1 MYTFAYLGMQQI
13 IIILVLVLLIFGPQ
27 KVPEI
32 GRQIGGALRDLK
44 KMSNEVQQ
52 AFDIDEHLS
61 YDRYEPPTYEYHP
74 PVETTHTPLDQYGLV
89 ETEHPNPLIEGA
101 VEDTHLSEATT
112 VLAAEVPVETHSP
125 ISDVVVTE
133 GTEKITETDPQKIA
147 EVITTEKLESA
158 AETPSAQGARK

>member
-1 MYTFAYLGMQQI
+1 MQQI

-44 KMSNEVQQ
+44 KMSNDVQQ

-89 ETEHPNPLIEGA
+89 DTGHSAALIEAA
-101 VEDTHLSEATT
+101 VESDSSPAGTSVVATETLGEAPLL
-112 VLAAEVPVETHSP
+112 V
-125 ISDVVVTE
+125 SDVVTE
-133 GTEKITETDPQKIA
+133 EKEEITEPTSHTVA
-147 EVITTEKLESA
+147 EVASTEKLESA
-158 AETPSAQGARK
+158 AGTPSA

>member
-74 PVETTHTPLDQYGLV
+74 PVETMHTPLDQYGLV
-89 ETEHPNPLIEGA
+89 ETEHPNTLIEGT
-101 VEDTHLSEATT
+101 VEDAHLSETT
-112 VLAAEVPVETHSP
+112 TTLAVEVPVETHTP
-125 ISDVVVTE
+125 VSDVV
-133 GTEKITETDPQKIA
+133 TEKVA
-147 EVITTEKLESA
+147 EVIPADKLESA
-158 AETPSAQGARK
+158 AETPSA